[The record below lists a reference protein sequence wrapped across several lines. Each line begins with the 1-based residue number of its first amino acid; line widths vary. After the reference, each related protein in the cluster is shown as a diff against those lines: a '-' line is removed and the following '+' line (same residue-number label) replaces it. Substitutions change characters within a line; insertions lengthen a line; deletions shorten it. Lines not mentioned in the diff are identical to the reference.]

1 MSQELIDAVVDMREE
16 DAVKLAEKLLNEGA
30 DPLGLLDDCRTAL
43 GIIGDRFAA
52 GECFVPELILAGEM
66 LRQIGAMVK
75 PKIASSGAAPQK
87 KLGRIVFGTVEGDI
101 HDIAKDIVVFM
112 LDINGFDVM
121 DLGVDVPAAKFVE
134 AVKSFKPQVVGLS
147 GFLTLAYD
155 PMKNTVQA
163 LKDAGLRDSVKIMIG
178 GGQMD
183 DQVCAYAKADAYGK
197 DAMAAVNL
205 SKGWVGVK

>member
-1 MSQELIDAVVDMREE
+1 MSKELIDLVVDMREE

-30 DPLGLLDDCRTAL
+30 EPLGLLDDCRTAL

-75 PKIASSGAAPQK
+75 PRIAGSGGAQQK
-87 KLGRIVFGTVEGDI
+87 KLGKIVFGTVEGDI

-183 DQVCAYAKADAYGK
+183 DQVAAYAKADAYGK
-197 DAMAAVNL
+197 DAMAAVTL
-205 SKGWVGVK
+205 SKGWVGAK

>member
-1 MSQELIDAVVDMREE
+1 MSQELIDLVVDMREE
-16 DAVKLAEKLLNEGA
+16 DAVKFAERLLAEGA
-30 DPLGLLDDCRTAL
+30 APLSLLDDCRTAL
-43 GIIGDRFAA
+43 GIIGERFAA

-66 LRQIGAMVK
+66 LRQIGGIVK
-75 PKIASSGAAPQK
+75 PLIAGDGSAPQK
-87 KLGRIVFGTVEGDI
+87 KLGKIVFGTVEGDI

-121 DLGVDVPAAKFVE
+121 DLGIDVPVARFVE
-134 AVKSFKPQVVGLS
+134 AVKEFKPQVVGLS

-163 LKDAGLRDSVKIMIG
+163 LVDAGLRDSVKIMIG

-183 DQVCAYAKADAYGK
+183 DQVAAYAKADAYGK
-197 DAMAAVNL
+197 DAMAAVML
-205 SKGWVGVK
+205 SKKWVGAA

>member
-1 MSQELIDAVVDMREE
+1 MSKELIDAVVDMRED
-16 DAVKLAEKLLNEGA
+16 DAIKIAEKLLETGA
-30 DPLGLLDDCRTAL
+30 EPLGLLDDCREAL
-43 GIIGDRFAA
+43 GIIGSRFAA

-75 PKIASSGAAPQK
+75 PRISGSGGAAQK
-87 KLGRIVFGTVEGDI
+87 KLGKIVFGTVEGDI

-112 LDINGFDVM
+112 LDVNGFDVM
-121 DLGVDVPAAKFVE
+121 DLGVDVPVAKFVE

-163 LKDAGLRDSVKIMIG
+163 LVDAGLRDSVKVMIG

-183 DQVCAYAKADAYGK
+183 DQVAAYAKADAYGK
-197 DAMAAVNL
+197 DAMAAVTL

>member
-1 MSQELIDAVVDMREE
+1 MAKELIDAVVDMREE
-16 DAVKLAEKLLNEGA
+16 DAVKIAEKLLNEGA
-30 DPLGLLDDCRTAL
+30 DPIGLLDDCRTAL

-75 PKIASSGAAPQK
+75 PKIASSDSAPQK

-112 LDINGFDVM
+112 LDINGFEVM

-205 SKGWVGVK
+205 SKGWVGAK

>member
-1 MSQELIDAVVDMREE
+1 MPQELIDAVVDMREE
-16 DAVKLAEKLLNEGA
+16 DAVKIAEKLLNTGA
-30 DPLGLLDDCRTAL
+30 NPLGLLDDCRAAL

-75 PKIASSGAAPQK
+75 PKISGSGSAPQK
-87 KLGRIVFGTVEGDI
+87 KLGKIVFGTVEGDI

-183 DQVCAYAKADAYGK
+183 DQVAAYAKADAYGK
-197 DAMAAVNL
+197 DAMAAVTL